1 MQEAPCAAVRG
12 DYSSK
17 RNGERLN
24 QLKDGAEEWGLSFS
38 AHTLKKFSCFEEMLY
53 ETNLTMNLTRV
64 SRPDSE
70 ILHFLDSLALLS
82 LHKPSAG
89 ARLLDVGTGAGFPG
103 LPLALALPE
112 LEVTLLDG
120 TLKRLKFLDQ
130 VIERLEL
137 RNVRTLQGRAEE
149 IANHPKHKGCYE
161 IVVARAVA
169 KMDVLSGLLL
179 PLVAPGGIAVAYKSS
194 EVEDELAEAMTAM
207 EKFGGKLEQV
217 AEIGL
222 PGCDIVRKLVVI
234 RKLGS
239 PSSPPKRPGKRE
251 RKE

>member
-1 MQEAPCAAVRG
+1 M
-12 DYSSK
+12 
-17 RNGERLN
+17 N
-24 QLKDGAEEWGLSFS
+24 QLKVGSEEWGLSFS
-38 AHTLKKFSCFEEMLY
+38 EETLKKFSCFEEMLY
-53 ETNLTMNLTRV
+53 ETNLTMNLTRMPR
-64 SRPDSE
+64 SDSE

-82 LHKPSAG
+82 IHKPSAG

-130 VIERLEL
+130 VIEKLEL
-137 RNVRTLQGRAEE
+137 RNVRTIQGRAEE
-149 IANHPKHKGCYE
+149 IANHTKHKGCYE

-194 EVEDELAEAMTAM
+194 EVEDELTEAMTAL
-207 EKFGGKLEQV
+207 ERFGGKLEQV
-217 AEIGL
+217 AEIRL
-222 PGCDIVRKLVVI
+222 PGSDIVRKLVVI

-239 PSSPPKRPGKRE
+239 PPSPPKRPGKRE
-251 RKE
+251 RKEKS

>member
-1 MQEAPCAAVRG
+1 M
-12 DYSSK
+12 
-17 RNGERLN
+17 N
-24 QLKDGAEEWGLSFS
+24 QLKVGAEEWGLSFS
-38 AHTLKKFSCFEEMLY
+38 EVTLENFSRFEEMLY

-64 SRPDSE
+64 PQSDAE

-82 LHKPSAG
+82 IHRPSAG
-89 ARLLDVGTGAGFPG
+89 AHLLDVGTGAGFPG
-103 LPLALALPE
+103 LPLALAVPE

-130 VIERLEL
+130 VIEKLEL
-137 RNVRTLQGRAEE
+137 RNVRTTQGRAEE
-149 IANHPKHKGCYE
+149 IANHPKHQGCYE

-194 EVEDELAEAMTAM
+194 EVEDELAGAMTVI
-207 EKFGGKLEQV
+207 ENLGGKLEQV
-217 AEIGL
+217 AEIRL
-222 PGCDIVRKLVVI
+222 PGSEIVRKLVVI

-239 PSSPPKRPGKRE
+239 PPSPPKRPGKRE
-251 RKE
+251 RKEKS

>member
-1 MQEAPCAAVRG
+1 M
-12 DYSSK
+12 D
-17 RNGERLN
+17 
-24 QLKDGAEEWGLSFS
+24 QLKVGAEEWGLSFS
-38 AHTLKKFSCFEEMLY
+38 EETLRKFSCFEEMLY

-64 SRPDSE
+64 PRSDSE

-112 LEVTLLDG
+112 LEVVLLDG
-120 TLKRLKFLDQ
+120 TLKRLNFLDR
-130 VIERLEL
+130 VIEKLEL
-137 RNVRTLQGRAEE
+137 KNVRTIQGRAEE

-194 EVEDELAEAMTAM
+194 EVEEELAEAMTVI
-207 EKFGGKLEQV
+207 ENLGGKLEQV
-217 AEIGL
+217 AKIGL
-222 PGCDIVRKLVVI
+222 PGSDIIRKLVVI

-239 PSSPPKRPGKRE
+239 LPSPPKRPGKRE
-251 RKE
+251 RKEKS